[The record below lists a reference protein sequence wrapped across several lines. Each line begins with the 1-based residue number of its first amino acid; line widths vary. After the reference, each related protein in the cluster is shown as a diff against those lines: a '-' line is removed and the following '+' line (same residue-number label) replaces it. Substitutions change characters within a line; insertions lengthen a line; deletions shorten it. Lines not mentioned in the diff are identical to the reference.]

1 LNVKLSALPTKP
13 VAPLVATKLSP
24 PSRARIVRAAVKSVM
39 VALPLESTRLRKSR
53 NQRLAFKPDV
63 TLTIAFESMAVVALR
78 RRESAEGR
86 QRYPV
91 RAFRFAALFQLCFN
105 SVSCAEENGFVAESC
120 SGEPLQKINS
130 REISRQCGAHYV
142 SATRGAGLPPSSSL
156 YAVQVE
162 NRDGG
167 LQAYHSRGTLMC
179 KPENRCADC
188 GGKLGLVSHHHWGLR
203 FCRKACK
210 DHFLAKS
217 AKDHARMRKWF
228 GFFARATA

>member
-1 LNVKLSALPTKP
+1 
-13 VAPLVATKLSP
+13 
-24 PSRARIVRAAVKSVM
+24 M
-39 VALPLESTRLRKSR
+39 VALPLKSTRLRKSR
-53 NQRLAFKPDV
+53 NQPLAFKPDV
-63 TLTIAFESMAVVALR
+63 TLTIAFESMAFVALR
-78 RRESAEGR
+78 RRDPFSSRRKGGSA
-86 QRYPV
+86 
-91 RAFRFAALFQLCFN
+91 ARFARFDSPLCFN
-105 SVSCAEENGFVAESC
+105 SVSCAKENGFVAEPC
-120 SGEPLQKINS
+120 PGESLQKINS

-142 SATRGAGLPPSSSL
+142 SDTRGAGLPPSRALTQCKSK
-156 YAVQVE
+156 
-162 NRDGG
+162 RDGG

>member
-1 LNVKLSALPTKP
+1 MRRALCIGYT
-13 VAPLVATKLSP
+13 
-24 PSRARIVRAAVKSVM
+24 RCRIA
-39 VALPLESTRLRKSR
+39 
-53 NQRLAFKPDV
+53 
-63 TLTIAFESMAVVALR
+63 
-78 RRESAEGR
+78 
-86 QRYPV
+86 
-91 RAFRFAALFQLCFN
+91 
-105 SVSCAEENGFVAESC
+105 AES
-120 SGEPLQKINS
+120 SPD
-130 REISRQCGAHYV
+130 
-142 SATRGAGLPPSSSL
+142 
-156 YAVQVE
+156 AVQVE
-162 NRDGG
+162 KRDGG